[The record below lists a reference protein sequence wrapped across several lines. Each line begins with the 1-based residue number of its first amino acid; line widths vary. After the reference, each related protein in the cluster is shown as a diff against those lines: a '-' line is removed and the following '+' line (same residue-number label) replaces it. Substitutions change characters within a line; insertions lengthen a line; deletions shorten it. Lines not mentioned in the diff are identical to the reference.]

1 TWPDINEDMTVP
13 DYIVRGNIVIEDDV
27 MLTVMPGVVVQF
39 ESAGDGITVANGALR
54 AVGRGDKP
62 IIFKGLR
69 ENKGSWLG
77 LQFFSNDA
85 RNELAYCKVMH
96 AGSTNGSQTAINVKG
111 NLGIYPAQLKISNTE
126 VSQSGGYGIIIDK
139 VSHFG
144 SFRTNSFHECDRAG
158 ARITNPQIGS
168 LDASSNF
175 FGNVLNYVEILGEG
189 VVNYNVTLPRLAVPY
204 LVENGDIRI
213 MNGSLQVAP
222 GAEIRFKPSTSII
235 VDETGVGSLVA
246 IGTAAQPIVF
256 KGTQN
261 IRAAWKGV
269 AIFNA
274 STANVLRYCTVDGGG
289 QLPQGV
295 LSAGRANIVVGNSAL
310 NYPYANIE
318 NCIIKNSAGYGIYHG
333 GNPSINVNPGQINGT
348 AATANQFINNAAANI
363 GN

>member
-1 TWPDINEDMTVP
+1 M
-13 DYIVRGNIVIEDDV
+13 
-27 MLTVMPGVVVQF
+27 
-39 ESAGDGITVANGALR
+39 S
-54 AVGRGDKP
+54 
-62 IIFKGLR
+62 
-69 ENKGSWLG
+69 
-77 LQFFSNDA
+77 
-85 RNELAYCKVMH
+85 
-96 AGSTNGSQTAINVKG
+96 
-111 NLGIYPAQLKISNTE
+111 
-126 VSQSGGYGIIIDK
+126 
-139 VSHFG
+139 
-144 SFRTNSFHECDRAG
+144 
-158 ARITNPQIGS
+158 
-168 LDASSNF
+168 
-175 FGNVLNYVEILGEG
+175 
-189 VVNYNVTLPRLAVPY
+189 VPY

>member
-1 TWPDINEDMTVP
+1 MKLLSIKTLAVSCLLIAISLTWNACVPAADPVPTGTPPPGLTNGFQINSDVTWPDINEDMTVP

-175 FGNVLNYVEILGEG
+175 FGNVLNYV
-189 VVNYNVTLPRLAVPY
+189 
-204 LVENGDIRI
+204 
-213 MNGSLQVAP
+213 GSL
-222 GAEIRFKPSTSII
+222 
-235 VDETGVGSLVA
+235 L
-246 IGTAAQPIVF
+246 
-256 KGTQN
+256 
-261 IRAAWKGV
+261 
-269 AIFNA
+269 
-274 STANVLRYCTVDGGG
+274 
-289 QLPQGV
+289 
-295 LSAGRANIVVGNSAL
+295 GR
-310 NYPYANIE
+310 
-318 NCIIKNSAGYGIYHG
+318 KR
-333 GNPSINVNPGQINGT
+333 
-348 AATANQFINNAAANI
+348 
-363 GN
+363 